1 VPNSNGLPS
10 WFPADFNADEELIT
24 ALEEDGAPEI
34 EQYASPAD
42 DAIELRFNPAELRD
56 TRGRWTRFG
65 GVGDAADVMMKNR
78 EGFSVSVRS
87 GGEPVTGYMV
97 AQTDHTHTYPEDI
110 LDDHARLTRAIDDML
125 VKEKAAFAGRGDVY
139 LGGWV
144 HDGKLWLEPSDNI
157 ASRDEAESEGRGR
170 NQIAIWDVDNG
181 EEIQTGGSGGGQIY
195 EHANPQDHNG
205 TDPGELRGPA
215 RGAAAGI
222 RGGAGF
228 GPDGGAGDGVS
239 MDTIVDQLDLS
250 GTEGIIGQLIDLAGR
265 TPAWVHEKRDAH
277 GQWARGSGGPMA
289 SARRSASMT
298 VGTARPL
305 MQQAQAN
312 RAGAQT
318 AVAQRVAEEKARQAL
333 DAARQELD
341 KTRKELEENARSAEN
356 QKHRTKLA
364 VHALLV
370 TAGAILAAIMAHYDI
385 SPVLAAFAGAG
396 PLLGIELTDWR
407 KKL

>member
-1 VPNSNGLPS
+1 
-10 WFPADFNADEELIT
+10 
-24 ALEEDGAPEI
+24 
-34 EQYASPAD
+34 
-42 DAIELRFNPAELRD
+42 
-56 TRGRWTRFG
+56 
-65 GVGDAADVMMKNR
+65 
-78 EGFSVSVRS
+78 
-87 GGEPVTGYMV
+87 
-97 AQTDHTHTYPEDI
+97 
-110 LDDHARLTRAIDDML
+110 
-125 VKEKAAFAGRGDVY
+125 
-139 LGGWV
+139 
-144 HDGKLWLEPSDNI
+144 
-157 ASRDEAESEGRGR
+157 
-170 NQIAIWDVDNG
+170 
-181 EEIQTGGSGGGQIY
+181 
-195 EHANPQDHNG
+195 
-205 TDPGELRGPA
+205 
-215 RGAAAGI
+215 
-222 RGGAGF
+222 
-228 GPDGGAGDGVS
+228 
-239 MDTIVDQLDLS
+239 
-250 GTEGIIGQLIDLAGR
+250 
-265 TPAWVHEKRDAH
+265 
-277 GQWARGSGGPMA
+277 MA

-312 RAGAQT
+312 RTGAQT